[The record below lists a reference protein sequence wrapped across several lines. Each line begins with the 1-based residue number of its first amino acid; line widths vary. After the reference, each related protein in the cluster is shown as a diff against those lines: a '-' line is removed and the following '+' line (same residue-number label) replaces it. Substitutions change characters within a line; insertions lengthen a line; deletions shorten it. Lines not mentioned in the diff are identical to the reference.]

1 MKALSILDEVVREL
15 EQDVN
20 ISRIKRII
28 FFACKEFW
36 ENDVGQLASTDLG
49 LLIKEMCAKY
59 NQLEDIEAVL
69 NSIVSKVNKKTE
81 YALVADLII
90 CQLSRLYEFEDFTN
104 LETNISRFGGEN
116 APAFQ
121 DEFSS
126 QIPSSEESERN
137 PGNLFDVRQK
147 ILQQTNPLRAKIL
160 IFSTLYHEFTF
171 SDRDWLLLKTQEL
184 DTLLRQLFNVCPTLG
199 ELESQLYRTSS
210 NLENTDE
217 NDQTASV
224 IIKAMSPCY
233 ANIQQEKRDLAEDA
247 ARESVTREAVTR
259 EAVAREAVAREDFSS
274 EDCDQ
279 TRLINNV
286 YEESKQSDTR
296 NDYFEA
302 GDITHIIQAAP
313 AHYHYDPQ
321 NSYLVPAVAEIS
333 PFKQAKISNN
343 GLTDDFKHE
352 LPQTSQYEENPT
364 TIEIFV
370 PAAVTINISDSIK
383 KKLGLE
389 EEIKCLVIES
399 ANSATTKIEN
409 IFSELESA
417 LNRQFSTES
426 AEERLY
432 WKYKILRDYLGEVQG
447 FTYKLIKI
455 LSELES
461 KERGQSTSETQPN
474 FEENVSEETEPN
486 KSSHKQPNQQQL
498 LTMAKQGH
506 PKAIAILIDQLLK
519 PKGISATAGFKDGCL
534 HVILESAPAPNQQ
547 DTATYIYKKLCTLKA
562 KFINNVKIHGRELG
576 NKTVLWTQEFVNK
589 TS

>member
-36 ENDVGQLASTDLG
+36 ENDVGELARTDLG
-49 LLIKEMCAKY
+49 LLIKELCAKY
-59 NQLEDIEAVL
+59 SKLEDIEAVL

-81 YALVADLII
+81 YALVADLIL

-116 APAFQ
+116 APAF
-121 DEFSS
+121 DDGFSS
-126 QIPSSEESERN
+126 EIPSNKETERN

-147 ILQQTNPLRAKIL
+147 ILQQTNPLRAKIV
-160 IFSTLYHEFTF
+160 IFSTLYHDFTF

-184 DTLLRQLFNVCPTLG
+184 DTLLRQLFNVCPTLA
-199 ELESQLYRTSS
+199 ELESQLYRTAS

-233 ANIQQEKRDLAEDA
+233 ADIQEKRDRAEDA
-247 ARESVTREAVTR
+247 AREDIV
-259 EAVAREAVAREDFSS
+259 REDFSS

-286 YEESKQSDTR
+286 YEETKQSDSR
-296 NDYFEA
+296 SDYFEA

-313 AHYHYDPQ
+313 VHYHYDPH
-321 NSYLVPAVAEIS
+321 NSYLVPGVAELSQFQPAEIS
-333 PFKQAKISNN
+333 SNS
-343 GLTDDFKHE
+343 LTDDFQHE
-352 LPQTSQYEENPT
+352 LPKTSQYEENPT
-364 TIEIFV
+364 TIETAV
-370 PAAVTINISDSIK
+370 PVVDPMNISESIK
-383 KKLGLE
+383 QKLGLE

-399 ANSATTKIEN
+399 ASSATAKIEN

-417 LNRQFSTES
+417 LNTQFSTES

-432 WKYKILRDYLGEVQG
+432 WKYKILRDYVGEVQG

-474 FEENVSEETEPN
+474 FDKNVSSETESN
-486 KSSHKQPNQQQL
+486 KSSDQQPSQQQIL
-498 LTMAKQGH
+498 AMAKQGN
-506 PKAIAILIDQLLK
+506 PKAIAILINQLLQ
-519 PKGISATAGFKDGCL
+519 PKGITAIAGFKDSCL
-534 HVILESAPAPNQQ
+534 HVILESATVPNQQ

-576 NKTVLWTQEFVNK
+576 KKTVLWTQEFVNK
-589 TS
+589 NN

>member
-15 EQDVN
+15 EQDLN

-36 ENDVGQLASTDLG
+36 ENDVRQLASTDLG
-49 LLIKEMCAKY
+49 ILIEELCAKY
-59 NQLEDIEAVL
+59 SKLEDIESVL

-81 YALVADLII
+81 YALVADLIV
-90 CQLSRLYEFEDFTN
+90 CQLSRLYEFEDSTN

-116 APAFQ
+116 APAF
-121 DEFSS
+121 DDGFSS
-126 QIPSSEESERN
+126 QIPSNEESERN

-147 ILQQTNPLRAKIL
+147 ILQQTNPLRAKIV

-184 DTLLRQLFNVCPTLG
+184 DTLLRQLFNICPTLA
-199 ELESQLYRTSS
+199 ELESQLYRTAR

-233 ANIQQEKRDLAEDA
+233 VNIQQEKRDRAEDA
-247 ARESVTREAVTR
+247 ARVG
-259 EAVAREAVAREDFSS
+259 VAREDIVMEDFPS

-321 NSYLVPAVAEIS
+321 NSYLLPEVAEIS
-333 PFKQAKISNN
+333 SNS
-343 GLTDDFKHE
+343 LTDDFQDE
-352 LPQTSQYEENPT
+352 LPKTLQYEENPT
-364 TIEIFV
+364 IIENYV
-370 PAAVTINISDSIK
+370 PVAATINISESIK
-383 KKLGLE
+383 QKLGLE
-389 EEIKCLVIES
+389 EEIKSLVIES
-399 ANSATTKIEN
+399 ANSATAKIEN

-432 WKYKILRDYLGEVQG
+432 WKYKILRDYVGEVQG

-461 KERGQSTSETQPN
+461 KERGQSTSEIQPN
-474 FEENVSEETEPN
+474 FDKNVSEETESN
-486 KSSHKQPNQQQL
+486 KSSDPQPSQRQIL
-498 LTMAKQGH
+498 AMAKQGN
-506 PKAIAILIDQLLK
+506 PKAIAILINQLLQ
-519 PKGISATAGFKDGCL
+519 PKGITAIAGFKDGCL
-534 HVILESAPAPNQQ
+534 HVILESAPPPNQQ
-547 DTATYIYKKLCTLKA
+547 DTAIYIYKKLCTLKA
-562 KFINNVKIHGRELG
+562 KFINNVKIHGRELD

-589 TS
+589 TN

>member
-36 ENDVGQLASTDLG
+36 ENDVGELARTDLG
-49 LLIKEMCAKY
+49 LLLKELCAKY
-59 NQLEDIEAVL
+59 IKLEDIEAVL

-90 CQLSRLYEFEDFTN
+90 CQLSRLYEFEDSTN

-121 DEFSS
+121 EEFNS

-147 ILQQTNPLRAKIL
+147 ILQQTNPLRAKIV

-184 DTLLRQLFNVCPTLG
+184 DTLLRQLFNICPTLA
-199 ELESQLYRTSS
+199 ELESQLYTTAS

-224 IIKAMSPCY
+224 IIQAMSPCY
-233 ANIQQEKRDLAEDA
+233 AHIQQEKRDRAEDIV
-247 ARESVTREAVTR
+247 RKDVV
-259 EAVAREAVAREDFSS
+259 REDIASQDFPS

-286 YEESKQSDTR
+286 YEENQQSNTR

-302 GDITHIIQAAP
+302 GDITHIIQTAP

-321 NSYLVPAVAEIS
+321 NSYLVPGGAELSQFQPAEI
-333 PFKQAKISNN
+333 ISNS
-343 GLTDDFKHE
+343 LTDDFKHE
-352 LPQTSQYEENPT
+352 LPKASHYEENPT
-364 TIEIFV
+364 TLESSV
-370 PAAVTINISDSIK
+370 PATATINISESIK
-383 KKLGLE
+383 QKLGLE

-399 ANSATTKIEN
+399 ANSATAKIEN

-426 AEERLY
+426 AEERLC
-432 WKYKILRDYLGEVQG
+432 WKYKILRDYVGEVQG

-461 KERGQSTSETQPN
+461 KERGQSTSEIPPN
-474 FEENVSEETEPN
+474 VDQNVSLETESN
-486 KSSHKQPNQQQL
+486 KSSHKQPNQQQIL
-498 LTMAKQGH
+498 AMAKQGN
-506 PKAIAILIDQLLK
+506 PKAIAILINQLLQ
-519 PKGISATAGFKDGCL
+519 PKGITATAGFKDGCL

-547 DTATYIYKKLCTLKA
+547 DMATYIYKKLCTLKA

-576 NKTVLWTQEFVNK
+576 NKTVIWTQEFVN
-589 TS
+589 TPN

>member
-1 MKALSILDEVVREL
+1 MKALSILDEVICEL

-36 ENDVGQLASTDLG
+36 ENDVEQLANTDLG
-49 LLIKEMCAKY
+49 ILIEELCAKY
-59 NQLEDIEAVL
+59 SKLEDIEAVL
-69 NSIVSKVNKKTE
+69 NSIVSKVNKKSE

-104 LETNISRFGGEN
+104 LETNISRFGGQN

-126 QIPSSEESERN
+126 NIPSGEENERN

-184 DTLLRQLFNVCPTLG
+184 DTLLRQLFNICPSLG
-199 ELESQLYRTSS
+199 ELESQLYRTAN

-217 NDQTASV
+217 NDSSASV

-233 ANIQQEKRDLAEDA
+233 ANIQQEKRDQAEDII
-247 ARESVTREAVTR
+247 T
-259 EAVAREAVAREDFSS
+259 EDIPSQ
-274 EDCDQ
+274 DCDQ

-286 YEESKQSDTR
+286 YEKTNQSESRD
-296 NDYFEA
+296 DYFEA
-302 GDITHIIQAAP
+302 GDITRIIQASP
-313 AHYHYDPQ
+313 VHYHYDPQ
-321 NSYLVPAVAEIS
+321 NSYLVPGVAELSQFQEAEIS
-333 PFKQAKISNN
+333 SNS
-343 GLTDDFKHE
+343 LTDDFQHE
-352 LPQTSQYEENPT
+352 LPKTLQYEET
-364 TIEIFV
+364 STIVEVSV
-370 PAAVTINISDSIK
+370 PSAATLNISESIK
-383 KKLGLE
+383 QKLGLE
-389 EEIKCLVIES
+389 EEIKSLVIES
-399 ANSATTKIEN
+399 ANSATTKIEK
-409 IFSELESA
+409 IFSDLESA

-432 WKYKILRDYLGEVQG
+432 WKYKVLRDYVGEVQG

-461 KERGQSTSETQPN
+461 KERGQSTLETQPN
-474 FEENVSEETEPN
+474 FEQNVSSETEPN
-486 KSSHKQPNQQQL
+486 KSSDKQPNQQQIL
-498 LTMAKQGH
+498 AMAKQGS
-506 PKAIAILIDQLLK
+506 PKAIAILINQLLQ
-519 PKGISATAGFKDGCL
+519 PKGITATAGFKDGCL

-562 KFINNVKIHGRELG
+562 KFISHVKIYGRELG
-576 NKTVLWTQEFVNK
+576 KKTLLWTQEFVDK
-589 TS
+589 TN

>member
-1 MKALSILDEVVREL
+1 MKALSILDEVICEL

-36 ENDVGQLASTDLG
+36 ENDVGQLANTDLG
-49 LLIKEMCAKY
+49 ILIEELCAKY
-59 NQLEDIEAVL
+59 SKLEDIEAVL
-69 NSIVSKVNKKTE
+69 NSIVSKVNKKSE

-90 CQLSRLYEFEDFTN
+90 CQLSRLYDFEDFTN
-104 LETNISRFGGEN
+104 LETNISRFGGQN

-126 QIPSSEESERN
+126 NIPSSEESERN

-160 IFSTLYHEFTF
+160 IFSTLYHDFTF

-184 DTLLRQLFNVCPTLG
+184 DTLLRQLFNICPSLG
-199 ELESQLYRTSS
+199 ELESQLYRTAN

-217 NDQTASV
+217 NDSSASV

-233 ANIQQEKRDLAEDA
+233 ANIQQEKRDRAEDA
-247 ARESVTREAVTR
+247 VRGDIV
-259 EAVAREAVAREDFSS
+259 REDIPSEDIPS

-286 YEESKQSDTR
+286 YEKTNQSESR

-302 GDITHIIQAAP
+302 GDITRIIQASP

-321 NSYLVPAVAEIS
+321 NSYLVPGVAEQSQVQQAEIS
-333 PFKQAKISNN
+333 SNS
-343 GLTDDFKHE
+343 LTDDFQNE
-352 LPQTSQYEENPT
+352 LPKTVQYEENPT
-364 TIEIFV
+364 IVEVSV
-370 PAAVTINISDSIK
+370 PSAATLNISESIK
-383 KKLGLE
+383 QKLGLE
-389 EEIKCLVIES
+389 EEIKSLVIES
-399 ANSATTKIEN
+399 ANSATTKIEK
-409 IFSELESA
+409 IFSDLESA

-432 WKYKILRDYLGEVQG
+432 WKYKVLRDYVGEVQG

-461 KERGQSTSETQPN
+461 KERGQSTLETQPN
-474 FEENVSEETEPN
+474 FEQNVSSETEPN
-486 KSSHKQPNQQQL
+486 KSSYKQPNQQQIL
-498 LTMAKQGH
+498 AMAKQGN
-506 PKAIAILIDQLLK
+506 PKAIAILINQLLQ
-519 PKGISATAGFKDGCL
+519 PKGITATAGFKDGCL

-562 KFINNVKIHGRELG
+562 KFISNVKIYGRELG
-576 NKTVLWTQEFVNK
+576 KKPLLWTQEFVDK
-589 TS
+589 TN

>member
-15 EQDVN
+15 EQDLN

-36 ENDVGQLASTDLG
+36 ENDVGELGSTDLG
-49 LLIKEMCAKY
+49 VLIKELCAKY
-59 NQLEDIEAVL
+59 SKLEDIESVL

-81 YALVADLII
+81 YALVADLIV
-90 CQLSRLYEFEDFTN
+90 CQLSRLYEFEDSTN

-116 APAFQ
+116 APAF
-121 DEFSS
+121 DDGFSS
-126 QIPSSEESERN
+126 EIPGNEESERN

-147 ILQQTNPLRAKIL
+147 ILQQTNPLRAKIV

-184 DTLLRQLFNVCPTLG
+184 DTLLRQLFNICPTLA
-199 ELESQLYRTSS
+199 ELESQLYRTAS

-233 ANIQQEKRDLAEDA
+233 VNIQQEKRDRAEDA
-247 ARESVTREAVTR
+247 VSEDAVS
-259 EAVAREAVAREDFSS
+259 EDIAS

-302 GDITHIIQAAP
+302 GDITQIIQAAP

-321 NSYLVPAVAEIS
+321 NSYLRSEAEIS
-333 PFKQAKISNN
+333 SNS
-343 GLTDDFKHE
+343 LTNDFQNE
-352 LPQTSQYEENPT
+352 LPKTSQQEENPT
-364 TIEIFV
+364 SIETYPPPV
-370 PAAVTINISDSIK
+370 PALNISDSIK
-383 KKLGLE
+383 QKLGLE
-389 EEIKCLVIES
+389 EEIKYLVIES
-399 ANSATTKIEN
+399 ANSATAKIEN

-432 WKYKILRDYLGEVQG
+432 WKYKILRDYVGEVQG

-461 KERGQSTSETQPN
+461 KERGQSTSEIQPN
-474 FEENVSEETEPN
+474 FEKNILQETESN
-486 KSSHKQPNQQQL
+486 KSSDKQPNQQKIL
-498 LTMAKQGH
+498 AMAKQGN
-506 PKAIAILIDQLLK
+506 PKAIAILINQLLQ

-547 DTATYIYKKLCTLKA
+547 DTAIYIYKKLCTLKA
-562 KFINNVKIHGRELG
+562 KFTNNVKIHGRELA
-576 NKTVLWTQEFVNK
+576 NKTVVWTQDFVNK
-589 TS
+589 TN

>member
-15 EQDVN
+15 EQDLN

-36 ENDVGQLASTDLG
+36 ENDVGELASTDLG
-49 LLIKEMCAKY
+49 LLIEELCAKY
-59 NQLEDIEAVL
+59 SKLEDIESVL

-90 CQLSRLYEFEDFTN
+90 CQLSRLYEFEDSTN

-116 APAFQ
+116 APAF
-121 DEFSS
+121 DDGFSS
-126 QIPSSEESERN
+126 EIPSSEESERN

-147 ILQQTNPLRAKIL
+147 ILQQTNPLRAKIV

-184 DTLLRQLFNVCPTLG
+184 DTLLRQLFNICPTLA
-199 ELESQLYRTSS
+199 ELESQLYKTAS

-233 ANIQQEKRDLAEDA
+233 VNIQQEKRDRAEDA
-247 ARESVTREAVTR
+247 VRENI
-259 EAVAREAVAREDFSS
+259 AREDIAS

-286 YEESKQSDTR
+286 YEESKQSETR
-296 NDYFEA
+296 NDYFES

-313 AHYHYDPQ
+313 AHYRYDPQ
-321 NSYLVPAVAEIS
+321 NSYLGSEVEQLSQFKQAEIS
-333 PFKQAKISNN
+333 SNS
-343 GLTDDFKHE
+343 LTNDFQYE
-352 LPQTSQYEENPT
+352 LPKKSEYEENPT
-364 TIEIFV
+364 TIETAV
-370 PAAVTINISDSIK
+370 PVAATTNISDSIK
-383 KKLGLE
+383 QKLGLE
-389 EEIKCLVIES
+389 EEIKSLVIES
-399 ANSATTKIEN
+399 ANSATAKIEN

-432 WKYKILRDYLGEVQG
+432 WKYKILRDYVGEVQG

-461 KERGQSTSETQPN
+461 KERGQSTSEIQPN
-474 FEENVSEETEPN
+474 FEKNVSEETESN
-486 KSSHKQPNQQQL
+486 KSSHQQPNQQQIL
-498 LTMAKQGH
+498 AMAKQGN
-506 PKAIAILIDQLLK
+506 PKAIAILIAQLLQ
-519 PKGISATAGFKDGCL
+519 PKGITATAGFKDGCL
-534 HVILESAPAPNQQ
+534 HVILESTPAPNQQ
-547 DTATYIYKKLCTLKA
+547 DTAIYIYKKLCTLKA
-562 KFINNVKIHGRELG
+562 KFTNNVKIHGRELG
-576 NKTVLWTQEFVNK
+576 NKTVVWTQSFANK
-589 TS
+589 TN